1 MFLPTLINNKEYTIM
16 KEIMKKKGII
26 SDFQKRKLTP
36 FGGKFFCKISI
47 QLLSR
52 MRGGVGRPQ
61 SLFDSYPNFTAKLDW
76 LGRRLYILDF
86 FISII

>member
-1 MFLPTLINNKEYTIM
+1 MFLPPLINNKEYTIM

-52 MRGGVGRPQ
+52 MWGGGFIFWI
-61 SLFDSYPNFTAKLDW
+61 SLFLLPDIAKL
-76 LGRRLYILDF
+76 LLLDL
-86 FISII
+86 S